1 MSRFTFVDN
10 IFKYFETG
18 IKDNQSA
25 YEQLNG
31 ESVVDLLNNQEEE
44 IMGLKFE
51 NTKLKLILKDIVADL
66 EKESERGVP
75 IIIQKEYADWIKS
88 EVELEFVKARKND

>member
-1 MSRFTFVDN
+1 MSEKRFTFVDN

-31 ESVVDLLNNQEEE
+31 ESVVDLLNNLSEENE
-44 IMGLKFE
+44 QLRKVCSCLKKE
-51 NTKLKLILKDIVADL
+51 NQSLIENIFDIY
-66 EKESERGVP
+66 EK
-75 IIIQKEYADWIKS
+75 
-88 EVELEFVKARKND
+88 VKWVVR